1 MKVKGLT
8 KVKGHRKKCNV
19 VVELPEK
26 GDQLWSASSSYVCL
40 SSSMAVKVC
49 VQNNS
54 DKPITLEANKV
65 IGVISA
71 ANIVPMMVA
80 LSTLLSDNEDSPNM
94 RLGEQPIAKVPST
107 DEAKPESDRPIAN
120 QRDNDKYCR
129 NLT

>member
-19 VVELPEK
+19 VVDSPEK
-26 GDQLWSASSSYVCL
+26 GDQPSSASSSYACL
-40 SSSMAVKVC
+40 STGSSAVKVC

-71 ANIVPMMVA
+71 ANIIPMMVA
-80 LSTLLSDNEDSPNM
+80 PSTLLLDEEDSPN
-94 RLGEQPIAKVPST
+94 A
-107 DEAKPESDRPIAN
+107 
-120 QRDNDKYCR
+120 
-129 NLT
+129 